1 MLNIIKTILAW
12 LTELKNAVIGIIENS
27 LAWLFEKYF
36 YFWFALQEKGFDIPG
51 KELKE
56 FRIPTY
62 AQQLA
67 EGGIDTLTM
76 SFIPIFF
83 TAALGI
89 PLGVFLAAADEK
101 GNHYIFRKNNLL
113 ISILRKI
120 LDLLVNLGRAIPA
133 IILIVL
139 LMGVSRLVFGSAIGA
154 KAMIIPL
161 SIAAI
166 PFGARI
172 VENAVRSIDPGILE
186 AAQSMGATPKQIIL
200 KFYLPEAKAPIISGL
215 TLTYVSL
222 VGYTAIAGVVG
233 GSGWGDFAVTTGHGY
248 RETTGL
254 ILATILLTALVIIG
268 QVIGDFFARKADKR
282 KI

>member
-1 MLNIIKTILAW
+1 MFNF
-12 LTELKNAVIGIIENS
+12 IENS

-36 YFWFALQEKGFDIPG
+36 YFWFFLQEKGFDIPG

-56 FRIPTY
+56 FRIKTY

-67 EGGIDTLTM
+67 EGSVDTLTM
-76 SFIPIFF
+76 SLLPILF
-83 TAALGI
+83 TALIGI

-101 GNHYIFRKNNLL
+101 GNHYIFKKNNVVISL
-113 ISILRKI
+113 IRRILN
-120 LDLLVNLGRAIPA
+120 LCVNLGRAIPA

-139 LMGVSRLVFGSAIGA
+139 LMGVSRLIFGSAIGA

-172 VENAVRSIDPGILE
+172 VENAVRSIEPGILE
-186 AAQSMGATPKQIIL
+186 AAQSMGASPVQIIL

-222 VGYTAIAGVVG
+222 VGYTAIAGVIG
-233 GSGWGDFAVTTGHGY
+233 GGGWGDFAVTTGYGY

-254 ILATILLTALVIIG
+254 ILATFLLTALVIIG
-268 QVIGDFFARKADKR
+268 QIIGDFFARRADKR

>member
-1 MLNIIKTILAW
+1 MLKF
-12 LTELKNAVIGIIENS
+12 IENI
-27 LAWLFEKYF
+27 LTWLFEKYF
-36 YFWFALQEKGFDIPG
+36 YFWFTLQENGVDIPG

-56 FRIPTY
+56 FRIETY
-62 AQQLA
+62 AKQLA
-67 EGGIDTLTM
+67 EGTIATLTM
-76 SFIPIFF
+76 SLVPIFF
-83 TAALGI
+83 TAAIGI

-101 GNHYIFRKNNLL
+101 GNHYIFKKNNHL
-113 ISILRKI
+113 ISLIRHI
-120 LDLLVNLGRAIPA
+120 LDLIVNLGRAIPA

-139 LMGVSRLVFGSAIGA
+139 LMGLSRLAFGTAIGP

-172 VENAVRSIDPGILE
+172 VENAVRSVDPGILE
-186 AAQSMGATPKQIIL
+186 AAQSMGATPRQIIL

-222 VGYTAIAGVVG
+222 VGYTAIAGVIG
-233 GSGWGDFAVTTGHGY
+233 GGGWGDFAVTTGYGY

-254 ILATILLTALVIIG
+254 ILATILLTSLVIIG
-268 QVIGDFFARKADKR
+268 QIIGDFFARRADKR